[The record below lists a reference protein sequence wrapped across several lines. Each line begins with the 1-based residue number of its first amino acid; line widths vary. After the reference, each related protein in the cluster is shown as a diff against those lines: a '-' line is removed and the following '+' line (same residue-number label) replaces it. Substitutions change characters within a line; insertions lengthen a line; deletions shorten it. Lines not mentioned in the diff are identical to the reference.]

1 MRRHPHQPQPNESRL
16 GGISVSTQSEFQRC
30 PPISGAHFDREVL
43 PPISRAHF
51 VTETVPP
58 ISGARFVPP
67 RDATTLSGAHFDREV
82 LPPNSRAHFVTE
94 TVPPMWRTLRPTQ
107 RALPRKANHASGNE
121 SPGFNFKRWLLQ
133 PPPQPHMLPPRR
145 ARYPMSISS
154 GGCSNHPPQPYM
166 LPPRRA
172 RYPMSIKGCSNHSCE
187 KSQPQREDHA
197 NREDSISGAE
207 TPRKEPPGFNSES
220 GVRNH
225 LGLGIESWGFFSSS
239 FGS

>member
-82 LPPNSRAHFVTE
+82 LPPNSRAHFV
-94 TVPPMWRTLRPTQ
+94 
-107 RALPRKANHASGNE
+107 
-121 SPGFNFKRWLLQ
+121 
-133 PPPQPHMLPPRR
+133 PPREPYR
-145 ARYPMSISS
+145 ERRTTLQETNLQDSISS
-154 GGCSNHPPQPYM
+154 GGCSNHPPNHICYH
-166 LPPRRA
+166 RA
-172 RYPMSIKGCSNHSCE
+172 VRGTTVVYVSMSIKGCTPPP
-187 KSQPQREDHA
+187 PQQLEA
-197 NREDSISGAE
+197 
-207 TPRKEPPGFNSES
+207 
-220 GVRNH
+220 
-225 LGLGIESWGFFSSS
+225 
-239 FGS
+239 

>member
-1 MRRHPHQPQPNESRL
+1 MAHASYHPGAVREKETGMRRHPHQPQPNESRL

-43 PPISRAHF
+43 PPSSRAHF

-107 RALPRKANHASGNE
+107 RAPNVDKGL
-121 SPGFNFKRWLLQ
+121 
-133 PPPQPHMLPPRR
+133 
-145 ARYPMSISS
+145 SISS
-154 GGCSNHPPQPYM
+154 G
-166 LPPRRA
+166 
-172 RYPMSIKGCSNHSCE
+172 GCSNHSCE

-220 GVRNH
+220 EVISH
-225 LGLGIESWGFFSSS
+225 PGLGIPSHPSLGIPE
-239 FGS
+239 